1 MTKTLRNMLKTYK
14 KPVWNVTKNM
24 IETCKN
30 IFFETI
36 GISNLQNMTQNMIEI
51 ETLFSKTMLGSCL
64 CIVVLNQ
71 NLLE

>member
-1 MTKTLRNMLKTYK
+1 MLKTYK
-14 KPVWNVTKNM
+14 KHVWNVIENM
-24 IETCKN
+24 IEMCKN
-30 IFFETI
+30 IFFETT

-51 ETLFSKTMLGSCL
+51 ETLLSETMLGSCL